1 MLNALGR
8 GLMACALM
16 LLVFTSQSW
25 ASCGSATCPLDT
37 RSSFVSEKG
46 LIRLGY
52 EFEYID
58 QDQPRIG
65 TNKASVGEISGH
77 HDEQRTVNRIH
88 RFLGTYGVTDRLSL
102 DLAIPVVSRS
112 HRHIHNHHG
121 GAEIIPEGW
130 DFAGIGDLSVLTRYA
145 FFKPEQTS
153 HPTLSGIFGVEFPT
167 GKSHITN
174 DDGDEAEPGI
184 TPGSASYDF
193 IVGGASLQHFT
204 VPTVGGLSAAMPLF
218 LSANYK
224 INGKGHEDYRLGN
237 VLAISLGTTYPVMK
251 WFGIMSQLN
260 LVVKE
265 KDDKG
270 ETSEE
275 VQKTGGEFL
284 YFSPGVQFG
293 LGESLE
299 WSTIVQIPIHQ
310 RVNEIQ
316 LTSDYNLLTNVSY
329 KFQFGGHR

>member
-1 MLNALGR
+1 MFNALMR
-8 GLMACALM
+8 TFFVCAVT
-16 LLVFTSQSW
+16 LLAFISHSG

-58 QDQPRIG
+58 QNQPRIG
-65 TNKASVGEISGH
+65 TNKADVGELSGH
-77 HDEQRTVNRIH
+77 HDEERTVNRIH
-88 RFLGTYGVTDRLSL
+88 RVLGTYGVSNRLSL
-102 DLAIPVVSRS
+102 DLALPLVSRS

-130 DFAGIGDLSVLTRYA
+130 DFTDIGDLSAQARFA
-145 FFKPEQTS
+145 FFKPAEAS
-153 HPTLSGIFGVEFPT
+153 HPTLSGIFGMEFPT

-174 DDGDEAEPGI
+174 SDGDEAEPGI

-193 IVGGASLQHFT
+193 IVGGASLQHFS
-204 VPTVGGLSAAMPLF
+204 VPTVGNPYAAMPLF
-218 LSANYK
+218 LSVTYK
-224 INGKGHEDYRLGN
+224 INGKGHEDYKLGN
-237 VLAISLGTTYPVMK
+237 VMTANLGTTYPIVK
-251 WFGIMSQLN
+251 WLGLISQFN

-270 ETSEE
+270 ETGEE
-275 VQKTGGEFL
+275 VEKTGGEYL
-284 YFSPGVQFG
+284 YYSPGVQFR
-293 LGESLE
+293 LAEAWQ
-299 WSTIVQIPIHQ
+299 WSTVVQIPIHQ

-316 LTSDYNLLTNVSY
+316 LTSGYNVASSINY
-329 KFQFGGHR
+329 KFRTGK

>member
-1 MLNALGR
+1 MTSAIKR
-8 GLMACALM
+8 GLMACAMTLFA
-16 LLVFTSQSW
+16 LAAQSW

-37 RSSFVSEKG
+37 RSWVEHKKG
-46 LIRLGY
+46 QLRLGY

-58 QDQPRIG
+58 QNQPRIG
-65 TNKASVGEISGH
+65 THDAEVGEISGH
-77 HDEQRTVNRIH
+77 HDEQETINRVH
-88 RFLGTYGVTDRLSL
+88 RFFGNWGITDRLAL
-102 DLAIPVVSRS
+102 DVAIPVVSRS

-130 DFAGIGDLSVLTRYA
+130 DFTDIGDLSVQTRYA
-145 FFKPEQTS
+145 FFKPAEAK
-153 HPTLSGIFGVEFPT
+153 HPTLFGIFGMEFPT

-193 IVGGASLQHFT
+193 IVGGASLQHFS
-204 VPTVGGLSAAMPLF
+204 VPTAGGLNAAMPLF
-218 LSANYK
+218 LSVNYK

-237 VLAISLGTTYPVMK
+237 LLAVNLGTTYPIMK
-251 WFGIMSQLN
+251 WLGIMSQLN

-265 KDDKG
+265 MDDKG

-275 VQKTGGEFL
+275 VQKTGGEYL
-284 YFSPGVQFG
+284 YYSPGLQFR
-293 LGESLE
+293 LAEAWE
-299 WSTIVQIPIHQ
+299 WSTVVQIPIHQ

-316 LTSDYNLLTNVSY
+316 LTSDYNVLSSVNY
-329 KFQFGGHR
+329 KFKIGG